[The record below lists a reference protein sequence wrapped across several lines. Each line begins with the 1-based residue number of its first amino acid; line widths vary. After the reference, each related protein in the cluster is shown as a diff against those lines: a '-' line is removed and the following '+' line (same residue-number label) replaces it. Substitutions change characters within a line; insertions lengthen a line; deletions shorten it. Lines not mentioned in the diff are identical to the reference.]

1 MSRMPLKFLRNEAI
15 EAKTSSRIRRYESLT
30 KTTVRLPVPV
40 DKVVEQVLGLSI
52 SWDEIEERQGEMTFG
67 GLLVRT
73 KSIVLNEKHLKLF
86 EEKPGLER
94 STIGHEA
101 GHWDLENRSE
111 ALTASLFNDEP
122 GNEDRIDKRKTTRSG
137 ELLDVL
143 LDLACRNHRA
153 YKLYKELTEGQDT
166 PDQKSA
172 MDRYQSAL
180 LMPEWLIR
188 EGAQKFDLSRLN
200 RIYDFAHEAQVTVSN
215 MVTRLKRLGLIYK
228 VGKGNRVFL
237 TEDEATGRKGLF

>member
-94 STIGHEA
+94 STIGHE
-101 GHWDLENRSE
+101 
-111 ALTASLFNDEP
+111 
-122 GNEDRIDKRKTTRSG
+122 
-137 ELLDVL
+137 
-143 LDLACRNHRA
+143 
-153 YKLYKELTEGQDT
+153 
-166 PDQKSA
+166 
-172 MDRYQSAL
+172 
-180 LMPEWLIR
+180 
-188 EGAQKFDLSRLN
+188 
-200 RIYDFAHEAQVTVSN
+200 
-215 MVTRLKRLGLIYK
+215 
-228 VGKGNRVFL
+228 
-237 TEDEATGRKGLF
+237 